1 MDILTLITGAFMI
14 ALGFLVKAVP
24 GLIAGYNTM
33 PAEQKKNVDIEG
45 LSGFMRNGLIAIGS
59 GIIAGYFVFK
69 WLGFTTI
76 ANAMILVVTLT
87 GVILLVIFA
96 QKYDHNQHK
105 KTNLAYLIL
114 GAAMVFVA
122 GLIAYGFVPTGIHYN
137 RESVHFTG
145 MYGTEVNISEI
156 AHIELANTLPEIKMR
171 TNGFEFGPVKK
182 GMFQLEGIGK
192 CRLLIQR
199 NHPPYLV
206 ITQQT
211 GEKIILRY
219 KNPNN
224 TRLAFDRLTIWRKP

>member
-45 LSGFMRNGLIAIGS
+45 LSGFKRNGLIAIGS
-59 GIIAGYFVFK
+59 GIIAGYFIFK
-69 WLGFTTI
+69 WLGYITI

-87 GVILLVIFA
+87 GVTLLVIFA

-105 KTNLAYLIL
+105 KTRAAYLIL
-114 GAAMVFVA
+114 GATMAFVA

-137 RESVHFTG
+137 RESVRFTG
-145 MYGTEVNISEI
+145 MYGTEVNLSEI
-156 AHIELANTLPEIKMR
+156 AHIELSDTLPDVKMR

-182 GMFQLEGIGK
+182 GMFQLAGIGK

-199 NHPPYLV
+199 NHPPYLL
-206 ITQQT
+206 ITQQNS
-211 GEKIILRY
+211 EKTILNY
-219 KNPNN
+219 KYPNN
-224 TRLAFDRLTIWRKP
+224 TRLAFDRLTIGRKR